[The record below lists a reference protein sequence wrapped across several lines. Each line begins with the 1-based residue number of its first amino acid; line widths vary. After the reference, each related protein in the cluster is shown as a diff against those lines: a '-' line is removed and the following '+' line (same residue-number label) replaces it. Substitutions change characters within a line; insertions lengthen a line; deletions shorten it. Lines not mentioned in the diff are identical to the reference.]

1 MTDRTIPP
9 VVTGAREYLRRGW
22 QPVPIPAGQ
31 KAPRVKHWQ
40 KLRLTEAELSTRFRD
55 GDNVGLLLGEP
66 SNGLLDVDLDAP
78 EGLIVAETWLPATGM
93 IHGRT
98 SKPCS
103 HWWYVSKPAPKPEK
117 FADIDG
123 SCLVE
128 LRGTSQ
134 QTLVPPSRHPSGE
147 AISWVTRDE
156 PAVVGGCG
164 LREAVAHVA
173 ACALVARHWPDPG
186 SRHETSLALAGTLA
200 RAGWSEVDV
209 LKFVVAVAQATKDEE
224 RKDREA
230 AVKTTFQKFAAGEE
244 TTGAPRLSE
253 LLGQA
258 VVERLRNWLHLEF
271 RASARSPSL
280 ELSAA
285 LHREIREVVL
295 DREAPAFD
303 KRRHVARLVQ
313 DELCEVGRLLR
324 TSDGRGFFFHEKE
337 RRLYDLEQLSFQHL
351 LTSISG
357 LSATENFFKFALD
370 MLQAR
375 TSRDGTLAEVHTLA
389 HFDAQ
394 RGLLAVS
401 DGGGGVWLRESR
413 GPWQYCHN
421 GRNGLLFLTEA
432 EATPWVPEFESNG
445 RALKWFLTQFLFTNR
460 PLSRE
465 EQQVLLQIC
474 LEQQFFPT
482 MRRTRVIPTFLGPQG
497 SGKTTAERMVGRLL
511 VGREFDVTGVHR
523 DREDAFVAAITN
535 RVVLGLDNADS
546 RIPWLAD
553 ALARYAT
560 GERYRLRRLY
570 TTNDEVSYA
579 PRASLMLSS
588 RDPQFNRPDVT
599 ERLLPFWFERP
610 RAYMPEDRIYQEL
623 GVRRGAVM
631 GALLIRLG
639 EVADSLQSV
648 PAQPVSFRMAD
659 YASFGWRVFERLGKS
674 TEWLNLLRRLEK
686 VQAEFASEGDGL
698 ITALAELL
706 RRKGHLKD
714 LTVGELF
721 RQCRS
726 VAEEQA
732 LLFSKNVQSFG
743 KHLSSLR
750 RVIELELGVKFLE
763 GRGHARGRWIS
774 LVPRD
779 GEDGGDGEAVGAK
792 VSEEVGDEPA

>member
-1 MTDRTIPP
+1 MAGRTTPP
-9 VVTGAREYLRRGW
+9 VVVEAREYLGRGW
-22 QPVPIPAGQ
+22 QPVPIPGGQ
-31 KAPRVKHWQ
+31 KAPRIKQWQ
-40 KLRLTEAELSTRFRD
+40 KLRLTEEELKTRFKD

-78 EGLIVAETWLPATGM
+78 EALLVAEMWLPATGM

-103 HWWYVSKPAPKPEK
+103 HWWYISNPAPKPEK
-117 FADIDG
+117 FCDIDG
-123 SCLVE
+123 TCLVE
-128 LRGTSQ
+128 LRSTSQ
-134 QTLVPPSRHPSGE
+134 QTLVPPSHHPSGE
-147 AISWVTRDE
+147 PIRWAAGNE
-156 PAVVGGCG
+156 PMTVAACD
-164 LREAVAHVA
+164 LREAVARVA

-186 SRHETSLALAGTLA
+186 SRHETSLALAGMLA

-209 LKFVVAVAQATKDEE
+209 LKFVVAVAQAAKDEE
-224 RKDREA
+224 RGDREA
-230 AVKTTFQKFAAGEE
+230 AVKTTFQKFTAGQE
-244 TTGAPRLSE
+244 TTGMPHLSV
-253 LLGQA
+253 LLGEA
-258 VVERLRNWLHLEF
+258 VVDKLRNWLHLEF
-271 RASARSPSL
+271 RPSPRSPSL
-280 ELSAA
+280 EVSAA

-313 DELCEVGRLLR
+313 DELCELGRFLR
-324 TSDGRGFFFHEKE
+324 TSEGRGFFFHEKE
-337 RRLYDLEQLSFQHL
+337 RRLYDLEQLPFQHL

-357 LSATENFFKFALD
+357 LSVTENFFKFALD
-370 MLQAR
+370 MIQAK
-375 TSRDGTLAEVHTLA
+375 TSRDGSLAEVHTLA

-394 RGLLAVS
+394 TGLLAVS
-401 DGGGGVWLRESR
+401 DGGGSVWLREHR
-413 GPWQYCHN
+413 GPWQYSHN
-421 GRNGLLFLTEA
+421 GRNGLLFLTEP
-432 EATPWVPEFESNG
+432 EATPWVPEFESDG
-445 RALKWFLTQFLFTNR
+445 RTLKWFLSQFLFTNS

-465 EQQVLLQIC
+465 DQQVLLQVC

-511 VGREFDVTGVHR
+511 VGPEFDVTGVHR

-599 ERLLPFWFERP
+599 ERLLPLWFERP
-610 RAYMPEDRIYQEL
+610 RAYMPEERIYQEL
-623 GVRRGAVM
+623 EVRRGTVM
-631 GALLIRLG
+631 GALLVRLA

-648 PAQPVSFRMAD
+648 PAQSVPFRMAD
-659 YASFGWRVFERLGKS
+659 YASFGRRVFERHGKS
-674 TEWLNLLRRLEK
+674 AEWLNLLRRLEK

-698 ITALAELL
+698 VTTLAELL
-706 RRKGHLKD
+706 RREGLLKD
-714 LTVGELF
+714 LAVGELF

-732 LLFSKNVQSFG
+732 LLFPKNVQSFG

-763 GRGHARGRWIS
+763 GRGHAGGRWIS

-779 GEDGGDGEAVGAK
+779 GEDGGDGEAIGEK